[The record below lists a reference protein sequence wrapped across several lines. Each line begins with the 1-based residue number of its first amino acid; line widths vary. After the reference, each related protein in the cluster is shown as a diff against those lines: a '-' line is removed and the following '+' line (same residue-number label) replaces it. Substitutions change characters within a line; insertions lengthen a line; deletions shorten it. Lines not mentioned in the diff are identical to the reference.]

1 MALTLGPNAEER
13 YWNMVPRD
21 LEMRRR
27 SERRPV
33 AVAVAPTCQNAV
45 GSAKVVQRANLR

>member
-33 AVAVAPTCQNAV
+33 AVAPTCQNAV
-45 GSAKVVQRANLR
+45 GSAKAVQRANLR